1 MQKEKRYKLFNY
13 FLIFFMIVGSI
24 IVGIQYFLR
33 RKYFSVFTSFTI
45 ILTVLFPIFLK
56 NTKFK
61 LSYQDKFIYYIFI
74 FLAQFLGGILNFY
87 KRVSWFDVF
96 THFISGMVFCYIAF
110 FIMSKLEKRNNYRSF
125 IYFLYSM
132 GVVALSAVLWEVVE
146 YVGDLV
152 LGTNLQHNIETGV
165 NDTMEDMIVALMGGL
180 IAYIILVVKLGKENI
195 KKINHK

>member
-165 NDTMEDMIVALMGGL
+165 NDTMEDMIVALMGGF

-195 KKINHK
+195 KKISHK